1 MVMNDVENRI
11 SLIFQKFNENFPFLK
26 LEFIN
31 EGKKKT
37 FLSKKI
43 KLSSVQPSSN
53 IDMDGS
59 RTVAEL
65 EQDFENLFQ
74 IPIQVFRK
82 AGSTWVETSL
92 THDWTLEQQNR
103 EGELFSSSAR

>member
-11 SLIFQKFNENFPFLK
+11 STIFQKFNENFPFLK
-26 LEFIN
+26 LEFIADA
-31 EGKKKT
+31 KKKVLQSRKANVT
-37 FLSKKI
+37 
-43 KLSSVQPSSN
+43 SSDSVPIN
-53 IDMDGS
+53 MDGS

-65 EQDFENLFQ
+65 EQDFEKQFH

-103 EGELFSSSAR
+103 EGELFSSTS